1 MGKESL
7 FQASPKTPTDSNS
20 PDSFETVSSI
30 ISPSTLNQIQSSTR
44 PKKVQSSAEYPRGGK
59 CHVRGSPFSLRGTR
73 SASKSPQRRTSLSGT
88 VENPQTH
95 DLFLSP
101 LFRAMSLSLSL
112 SFLLLVVLERNETS
126 EMSVQGTGSDPS
138 ERTRAGNRS
147 NGKTGRAERR
157 KIEQPTPASL
167 GTLRSN
173 DTHTPDAL
181 PRPHPSIPCR
191 ETRADWPRAP
201 PITALR
207 STALPVGVASRPLPA
222 PPQPSLTLLVSHS
235 QVVCVRSPPSRYA
248 NALFNIV
255 FSRRCPRR

>member
-112 SFLLLVVLERNETS
+112 SLFFCWS
-126 EMSVQGTGSDPS
+126 FS
-138 ERTRAGNRS
+138 
-147 NGKTGRAERR
+147 K
-157 KIEQPTPASL
+157 
-167 GTLRSN
+167 
-173 DTHTPDAL
+173 
-181 PRPHPSIPCR
+181 
-191 ETRADWPRAP
+191 ETRRAKCP
-201 PITALR
+201 FKEPEATRVSARGPETAR
-207 STALPVGVASRPLPA
+207 MGKPEGQRGGKSSN
-222 PPQPSLTLLVSHS
+222 Q
-235 QVVCVRSPPSRYA
+235 
-248 NALFNIV
+248 
-255 FSRRCPRR
+255 RRRL